1 MDQWI
6 HQLHICFLSTTKF
19 TFGRKYV
26 RMEVENLAL
35 IAERGDM
42 RTHAARSSRENRDP
56 ARVFFRECIIAR
68 RFASS
73 LNKMRL
79 FSRDRDQQYCVK
91 AFHKI
96 RGPRR
101 CNCYRVQVNSDF
113 AQNTIGTRVAA
124 I

>member
-1 MDQWI
+1 MEMEELAFIAKREETACYLEPRKKIEDP
-6 HQLHICFLSTTKF
+6 LECFS
-19 TFGRKYV
+19 
-26 RMEVENLAL
+26 
-35 IAERGDM
+35 
-42 RTHAARSSRENRDP
+42 RTR
-56 ARVFFRECIIAR
+56 IIAR
-68 RFASS
+68 RFAPSS
-73 LNKMRL
+73 NKMRL

-113 AQNTIGTRVAA
+113 AQNTVGTRVAA